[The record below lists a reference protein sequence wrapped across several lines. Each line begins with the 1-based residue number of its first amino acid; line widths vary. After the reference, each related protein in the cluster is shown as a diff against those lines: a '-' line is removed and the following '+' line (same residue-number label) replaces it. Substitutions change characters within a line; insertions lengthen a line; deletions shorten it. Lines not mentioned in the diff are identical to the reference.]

1 MSDQKTKAKVSGRV
15 AQIFNVMRR
24 HSFLSNFLH
33 QQNPVA
39 VRETFE
45 ELGPTFIKLGQLL
58 STRPDLISPDYIKE
72 LRKLQNHVA
81 YDPYE
86 GTAQLFKE
94 ETGQSID
101 QVFKSF
107 DQKPFASA
115 SIAQAYHATL
125 KDGTAVVVKVQHPTV
140 SQLVHT
146 DLHLFARAIRMFH
159 YVPVGDEVVDPQQVF
174 NELSKSLL
182 AELDFKSEARNGER
196 FYSLNNGDDILT
208 VPRTYSKISGDK
220 ILVVSSMPG
229 KSINALIDAQVD
241 DKKDPQG
248 AKALKDQKRHIA
260 HVLVRNFIKQVFTDH
275 FFHADPHPG
284 NILYHQLSD
293 NDVSRHE
300 TVTKFHHDQS
310 VGPVDVDVSAGQQL
324 PPYRI
329 SYIDFGMMGTL
340 SANMADGIAQIVVAI
355 TLKDTHA
362 IGQAILAVCEENGP
376 VDEQS
381 FYQELGVFLRPY
393 LNSGLGDIDF
403 TTLVYSIIR
412 LCRRNHLAI
421 NSEVTMLVRAFAS
434 LEGTVAKL
442 DPHISMMEVAR
453 PFAKQYFRKK
463 LNWRDLLDDSL
474 ITGVR
479 ATRSVG
485 RIPSQI
491 QTLLESVNDGSARLN
506 LHYSGQDAL
515 LLRLERMMNRLMIVI
530 ILAAVI
536 LGSSLLVEG
545 STSHPVIFKIGV
557 AGFCISIAVIVCLL
571 IGTAIHRWRLRRHR
585 K

>member
-1 MSDQKTKAKVSGRV
+1 MAEQKNNIKVSGRV

-24 HSFLSNFLH
+24 HSFLSNFIH

-58 STRPDLISPDYIKE
+58 STRPDLVSPDYIKE
-72 LRKLQNHVA
+72 LRKLQNNVA
-81 YDPYE
+81 YDPFA
-86 GTAQLFKE
+86 GTAKLFEE
-94 ETGQSID
+94 ETGQTID
-101 QVFKSF
+101 EAFQSF

-125 KDGTAVVVKVQHPTV
+125 KDGTKVVVKVQHPAV

-146 DLHLFARAIRMFH
+146 DLRLFARAIKMFH

-174 NELSKSLL
+174 DELSRSLL
-182 AELDFKSEARNGER
+182 AELDFKSEARNGQR
-196 FYSLNNGDDILT
+196 FYQLNNHEDIIT
-208 VPRTYSKISGDK
+208 VPKTYDQLSGDK
-220 ILVVSSMPG
+220 ILVVSEMPG
-229 KSINALIDAQVD
+229 KSINALIDAD
-241 DKKDPQG
+241 ADEKKDPKA
-248 AKALKDQKRHIA
+248 AKALQEKKKHIA
-260 HVLVRNFIKQVFTDH
+260 HVLVSNFIKQVFTDH

-284 NILYHQLSD
+284 NILYHQLSSD
-293 NDVSRHE
+293 DPSQDE
-300 TVTKFHHDQS
+300 TVTKFHKDQK
-310 VGPVDVDVSAGQQL
+310 VGPIDVDVAAGKNL

-340 SANMADGIAQIVVAI
+340 SANMADGIAHIVVAI
-355 TLKDTHA
+355 TLKDIHA
-362 IGQAILAVCEENGP
+362 IGQAILAVCKENGN

-381 FYQELGVFLRPY
+381 FYRELGTFLRPY
-393 LNSGLGDIDF
+393 FNSGLGDIDF
-403 TTLVYSIIR
+403 TSMVYSIIH
-412 LCRRNHLAI
+412 LCQRNHLEI
-421 NSEVTMLVRAFAS
+421 NPEVTMLVRAFAS

-453 PFAKQYFRKK
+453 PFAKRYLRQR
-463 LNWRDLLDDSL
+463 LNWRDLFDDS
-474 ITGVR
+474 IVTGVR
-479 ATRSVG
+479 ATRSIG

-491 QTLLESVNDGSARLN
+491 QTLLESLNDGSAHLN

-545 STSHPVIFKIGV
+545 STSHPVIFRIGV
-557 AGFCISIAVIVCLL
+557 AGFCISIAVILCLL
-571 IGTAIHRWRLRRHR
+571 IGTAIHRWRLRRHQR
-585 K
+585 